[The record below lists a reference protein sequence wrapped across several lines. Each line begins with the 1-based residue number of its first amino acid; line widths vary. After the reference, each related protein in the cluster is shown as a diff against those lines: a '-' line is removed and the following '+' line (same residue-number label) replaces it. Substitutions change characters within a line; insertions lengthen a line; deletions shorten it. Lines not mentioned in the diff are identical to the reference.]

1 VANHRAKRAV
11 LSDER
16 RQRLNRLG
24 FVWNLFG
31 TLWED
36 AFERLS
42 NYKTREGHCLVP
54 INYEENG
61 FPLGRWVFRQRQNK
75 KRIPIER
82 QRRLNTLGFVWRPFD
97 SAWERSFAALMEFK
111 NREGHCR
118 VSQDHIENGIN
129 LGRWVS
135 KQRAKRKKMSIE
147 RRQSLDALGFVWNV
161 QERTAVDSSVKAQE
175 LES

>member
-1 VANHRAKRAV
+1 
-11 LSDER
+11 
-16 RQRLNRLG
+16 
-24 FVWNLFG
+24 VWNLFG